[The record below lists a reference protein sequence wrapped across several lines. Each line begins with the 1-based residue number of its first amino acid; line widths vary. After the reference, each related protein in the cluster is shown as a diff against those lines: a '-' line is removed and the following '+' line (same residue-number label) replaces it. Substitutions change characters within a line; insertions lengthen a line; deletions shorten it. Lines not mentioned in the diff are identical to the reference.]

1 MVLGRLVI
9 LGDGSDKSTPIGRFN
24 WMLVKRFRFWVPIS
38 CIFYLDEGSDVCT
51 YFGHLYP
58 MFVEV
63 PPLRLMH
70 IGKREVLALIDL
82 MEDEWDT
89 LMLLDLSAFGL
100 EGGVDPSV
108 DPQQQYGV
116 KGVMPWMPAKKLQDE
131 RTLRSNHLGFQ
142 SQYELLATE
151 AYLKANSAEPSQPL
165 TIFEVRLKYLTFALK
180 LDVCMEHLV
189 GVYMVISLG
198 AT

>member
-9 LGDGSDKSTPIGRFN
+9 LGDSLDESAVIGRFN
-24 WMLVKRFRFWVPIS
+24 WAFIQGAIFSVYFLPGRKSNKSTNLKR
-38 CIFYLDEGSDVCT
+38 
-51 YFGHLYP
+51 LYP

-63 PPLRLMH
+63 PPLWLMH

-89 LMLLDLSAFGL
+89 LMLFDLAAFGL

-116 KGVMPWMPAKKLQDE
+116 KGVLPRMPAKKLQDE
-131 RTLRSNHLGFQ
+131 RSSRSNHLGFQ
-142 SQYELLATE
+142 SQYELLAME
-151 AYLKANSAEPSQPL
+151 AYLKANSVDPSQPL
-165 TIFEVRLKYLTFALK
+165 TIFKVRRKY
-180 LDVCMEHLV
+180 
-189 GVYMVISLG
+189 
-198 AT
+198 

>member
-9 LGDGSDKSTPIGRFN
+9 LGDGSDKSAQIGCFN
-24 WMLVKRFRFWVPIS
+24 WTLVKRFRFWAPIS
-38 CIFYLDEGSDVCT
+38 CIFYLDESSDVCT
-51 YFGHLYP
+51 NFGCLYP
-58 MFVEV
+58 TFVEV

-82 MEDEWDT
+82 MEDQWDT
-89 LMLLDLSAFGL
+89 LMLFDLSAFGL

-116 KGVMPWMPAKKLQDE
+116 KGVMPRMPAKKLQDE

-142 SQYELLATE
+142 SQYELLATK
-151 AYLKANSAEPSQPL
+151 AYLKANSAKPSQPL
-165 TIFEVRLKYLTFALK
+165 TIFEVRRKY
-180 LDVCMEHLV
+180 
-189 GVYMVISLG
+189 
-198 AT
+198 